1 MVHKLMLP
9 VHVIGIGA
17 GGSRTVRHLV
27 SERTHIAGPLHI
39 CDGDSVEEKNC
50 KNQLY
55 QPSHVGMRKVHA
67 LAEQVRAWSEGDVV
81 PVLRPEYFTP
91 GEPLSGVV
99 FLCVDKMHVR
109 KAIIDASIRGNR
121 GVSLLI
127 EARGDTENALMHFV
141 DPNDEKQMQQWDRY
155 WYPDDEAV
163 NQGDCGGVPTV
174 GPRVADITA
183 YLAVQELVRRVSLS
197 SLTVGQDCQFR
208 IKLQTYAW

>member
-1 MVHKLMLP
+1 MLCGCGQSWGHRTSIFLVGRKRGYDMVHKLMLP

-67 LAEQVRAWSEGDVV
+67 LAEQVRAWREGDVV

-91 GEPLSGVV
+91 GEPLRSEE
-99 FLCVDKMHVR
+99 HT
-109 KAIIDASIRGNR
+109 S
-121 GVSLLI
+121 
-127 EARGDTENALMHFV
+127 
-141 DPNDEKQMQQWDRY
+141 
-155 WYPDDEAV
+155 
-163 NQGDCGGVPTV
+163 
-174 GPRVADITA
+174 
-183 YLAVQELVRRVSLS
+183 ELQSQS
-197 SLTVGQDCQFR
+197 
-208 IKLQTYAW
+208 